1 MMRKHCIMF
10 FLMVVATF
18 NLNANEE
25 QPVAKQ
31 WLAVVDSGDYAL
43 SWQQSDAFFKE
54 NVSQELWVSKLGE
67 VRTPLGD
74 VKSREQVNRKTFDSL
89 PQLPKGEYVLLQF
102 NTDFANRPK
111 STETVT
117 LKKSDQQWLVIGY
130 FIQ

>member
-1 MMRKHCIMF
+1 MKKRCILF
-10 FLMVVATF
+10 FFMAFATF
-18 NLNANEE
+18 NLQANEE
-25 QPVAKQ
+25 KTAATQ
-31 WLAVVDSGDYAL
+31 WLAVVDNGNYAL

-54 NVSQELWVSKLGE
+54 NVSQDLWVSKLGE

-74 VKSREQVNRKTFDSL
+74 AESREQVNRKTFDSL

-102 NTDFANRPK
+102 NTDFANRPE

>member
-1 MMRKHCIMF
+1 MKKHCILF
-10 FLMVVATF
+10 FFMIFATF
-18 NLNANEE
+18 NLQANEE
-25 QPVAKQ
+25 QTAATQ
-31 WLAVVDSGDYAL
+31 WLAVVDNGDYAL

-54 NVSQELWVSKLGE
+54 NVSQDLWVSKLGE

-102 NTDFANRPK
+102 NTDFVNRPE

>member
-1 MMRKHCIMF
+1 MMKKHCILF
-10 FLMVVATF
+10 CFMVFATF
-18 NLNANEE
+18 NLQASEE

-31 WLAVVDSGDYAL
+31 WLAVVDSGDYSL

-54 NVSQELWVSKLGE
+54 NVSQDLWVSKLAE

-102 NTDFANRPK
+102 NTDFVNRPE
-111 STETVT
+111 STETIT
-117 LKKSDQQWLVIGY
+117 LKKSAEQWQVIGY

>member
-1 MMRKHCIMF
+1 MKKHCILF
-10 FLMVVATF
+10 CFIVFAIF
-18 NLNANEE
+18 NLQASEE

-54 NVSQELWVSKLGE
+54 NVSQDLWVSKLGE
-67 VRTPLGD
+67 VRTPLGN

-89 PQLPKGEYVLLQF
+89 PQLPKGEYVLLQY
-102 NTDFANRPK
+102 NTDFANRPE